1 MALKILIVGA
11 GVCGPA
17 LALIL
22 QKTNPKH
29 TVTVI
34 ERFSSLRT
42 GGQQIDLKAQGIPIM
57 KKLDLLE
64 RTKAIGIAEDG
75 MEVVDTNGKTLI
87 QFGITSAGGKEV
99 SLINEYEFMR
109 GDMVKMFHD
118 ASLEERAKAQENGE
132 KEGSLKYEFGK
143 TVTAIEQ
150 NDDGVTVTFSDG
162 QTSHYDLVVAADGQA
177 SRTRRLVFGEQI
189 STDAFKS
196 IGVHA
201 AYYNIPRLPTEDSRA
216 RVYFGP
222 DHRMV
227 ITRTGDRPLTQVY
240 LFSMTNAARF
250 AALKTSYKEPI
261 EAQKQV
267 WTSYYKDAGWQC
279 DRFVENLK
287 TTDDFYACE
296 IAQVKMP
303 NLYRGRT
310 VLLGDAGYCPSSFTG
325 KGTTLSLIG
334 AYLLAGEL
342 ARHGNNVGAAL
353 RAYEEKMQAPIQECQ
368 QLPPGSAGGFM
379 PASAWGLRITN
390 SILWT
395 MSCFRIDK
403 LLQWV
408 YGMLP
413 AEKEGWPVPEYPEMK
428 LERE

>member
-17 LALIL
+17 LAFIL

-34 ERFSSLRT
+34 ERFSSLRD
-42 GGQQIDLKAQGIPIM
+42 GGQQLDLKAQGIPIM
-57 KKLDLLE
+57 KKMGLLE
-64 RTKAIGIAEDG
+64 RTKTYCVTEGG
-75 MEVVDTNGKTLI
+75 MEVVDTNGKVLI
-87 QFGITSAGGKEV
+87 QGGVTSAGGKEV

-118 ASLEERAKAQENGE
+118 ASLEERAKASGNGE
-132 KEGSLKYEFGK
+132 KEGSLHYEFGK
-143 TVTAIEQ
+143 TVTAIDQTDERA
-150 NDDGVTVTFSDG
+150 TVTFSDG
-162 QTSHYDLVVAADGQA
+162 KTDQYDLVVAADGQA

-189 STDAFKS
+189 STDAFRT

-201 AYYNIPRLPTEDSRA
+201 AYYNIPRLATENTRA
-216 RVYFGP
+216 RIYFGP
-222 DHRMV
+222 GHRMV
-227 ITRTGDRPLTQVY
+227 VTRTGDRPITQVY
-240 LFSMTNAARF
+240 LFSMTDAARF
-250 AALKTSYKEPI
+250 EALKKTYKEPI
-261 EAQKQV
+261 IKQKEA
-267 WTSYYKDAGWQC
+267 WAGFYKDAGWEC
-279 DRFVENLK
+279 GRFVDGLM
-287 TTDDFYACE
+287 TADDFYATE

-334 AYLLAGEL
+334 AYILAGEL
-342 ARHGNNVGAAL
+342 TRHGNDVGTAL
-353 RAYEEKMQAPIQECQ
+353 KAYEEKMQPPIDECQ
-368 QLPPGSAGGFM
+368 KLPPGAAGGFM

-390 SILWT
+390 NLLWT
-395 MSCFRIDK
+395 MSCFKIDK

-408 YGMLP
+408 YEMLP

-428 LERE
+428 LEKE